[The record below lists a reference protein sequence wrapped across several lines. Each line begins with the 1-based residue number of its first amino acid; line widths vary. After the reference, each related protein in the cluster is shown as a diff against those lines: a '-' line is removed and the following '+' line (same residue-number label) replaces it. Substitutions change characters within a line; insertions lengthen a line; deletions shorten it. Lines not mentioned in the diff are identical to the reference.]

1 MMAKEVDVVKE
12 NNNDS
17 STTFNAAM
25 EAIRLMKKKQAEAT
39 VSAKVNFAG
48 QSYQVQRQATA

>member
-1 MMAKEVDVVKE
+1 MIVKEVEVVKE
-12 NNNDS
+12 NNDNS
-17 STTFNAAM
+17 STFNAAM
-25 EAIRLMKKKQAEAT
+25 EAIRLMKKKQADAT

>member
-1 MMAKEVDVVKE
+1 MIVKELDVVKE
-12 NNNDS
+12 NKDNS
-17 STTFNAAM
+17 STFNAAM
-25 EAIRLMKKKQAEAT
+25 EAIRLMKKKQADAT